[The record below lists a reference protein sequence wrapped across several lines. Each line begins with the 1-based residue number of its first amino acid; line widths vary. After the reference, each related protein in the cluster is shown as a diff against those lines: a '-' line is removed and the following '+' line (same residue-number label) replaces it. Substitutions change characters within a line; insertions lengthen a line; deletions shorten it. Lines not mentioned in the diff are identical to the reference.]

1 MKLINPLQI
10 VFGNRGGWGIFI
22 GLCILV
28 AALFGN
34 LLGWS
39 WASSVSDFYGLFVFV
54 PQIVTA
60 VVFGTTFAM
69 VVGITAEFLLNI
81 KLFKPLGFISV
92 RVLANQFCIPFPL
105 CLGLLRP
112 PQSLA

>member
-1 MKLINPLQI
+1 MKSINPLQI

-28 AALFGN
+28 AALVAN
-34 LLGWS
+34 SLDWS
-39 WASSVSDFYGLFVFV
+39 WTSSASDFYGLFIFV

-69 VVGITAEFLLNI
+69 VVGITAEFLLTI
-81 KLFKPLGFISV
+81 KLFKPLGFISA
-92 RVLANQFCIPFPL
+92 RVLATQFCIPLPM